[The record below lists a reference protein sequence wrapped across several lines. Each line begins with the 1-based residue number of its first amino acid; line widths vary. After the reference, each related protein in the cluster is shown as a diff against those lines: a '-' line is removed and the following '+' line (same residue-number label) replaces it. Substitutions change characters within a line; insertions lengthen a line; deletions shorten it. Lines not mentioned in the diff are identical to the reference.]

1 MKYLTSS
8 EISKIWG
15 ISERSVRNYCAKG
28 RVLGAIHDGRF
39 WMIPENAIKPQR
51 EIRHVVKK
59 EKLLDVLRREKESKM
74 PGGIYHR
81 LQIDMTYNSNHIEG
95 STLTHEQTKYIF
107 ELENLTI
114 SDEMLNVNLNDI
126 IETSNHFRCIDL
138 VIDSANYKLNESFI
152 KQLHALLKN
161 GTNDSRKPWF
171 KIGDY
176 KLLDNEVG
184 GTETTSAKEVP
195 AAMKSLLNEYNKKK
209 EVTLEDIIDF
219 HVKFERIHP
228 FQDGNGRVGRL
239 IILKECLKNNIV
251 PPLIKDEYKHFYYRG
266 LREYSKEKG
275 FLIDTFLSSQDEMK
289 ECLDKFDILYLN

>member
-15 ISERSVRNYCAKG
+15 ISERSVRNYCTKG

-51 EIRHVVKK
+51 EMRHVVKK

-114 SDEMLNVNLNDI
+114 GDEMLNVNLNDI
-126 IETSNHFRCIDL
+126 IETANHFRCIDL

-184 GTETTSAKEVP
+184 GMETTSAKEVP

-209 EVTLEDIIDF
+209 EVTLEDIIVF

-251 PPLIKDEYKHFYYRG
+251 PPLIKDEYKQFYYRG